1 MTGKAAHDRHEDEA
15 TSQTFGERA
24 SAFAS
29 TVASRT
35 GDAAG
40 QVSQTAAA
48 ATEQLAARVADEA
61 RTAVEE
67 TAGNRQRRAEHYLHT
82 VSGALRAGSA
92 ELDEGGLK
100 GTAAY
105 TRKAAG
111 IVDNVA
117 REVENTDISSATQK
131 LEDHM
136 RARPLVTFGAAALL
150 GFAAYHLLKARDPS

>member
-1 MTGKAAHDRHEDEA
+1 MTGKAEQNLRDFEDTTQSLGA
-15 TSQTFGERA
+15 RA
-24 SAFAS
+24 AEIAK
-29 TVASRT
+29 TVSSRA

-48 ATEQLAARVADEA
+48 ASEQLAARVADEA
-61 RTAVEE
+61 RAAVEE
-67 TAGNRQRRAEHYLHT
+67 TAGARQQRAEQYLHT

-92 ELDEGGLK
+92 ELEGGGLK

-105 TRKAAG
+105 TRKAAS

-117 REVENTDISSATQK
+117 REVHGADIASATQK

-150 GFAAYHLLKARDPS
+150 GFAAYHLLKARDPA